1 MSTFCRLL
9 NNMINAMVTSN
20 PTQRIYPQ
28 RIYPPDPPIETKR
41 INYDPV
47 LGLCN
52 STQRN
57 LSARSSIKTKRI
69 NYGPVLKLYYY
80 KSIWE
85 PDPRTKKRTTTT
97 LQESMGA
104 RGVQPLDANFD
115 KSFVTPVWNFVVVSP
130 GSISSNSSG

>member
-1 MSTFCRLL
+1 MKY
-9 NNMINAMVTSN
+9 AMVTSK
-20 PTQRIYPQ
+20 PTQRLYPQ
-28 RIYPPDPPIETKR
+28 RIYPPDPPIKTKR

-57 LSARSSIKTKRI
+57 LSARSSIKTRRI
-69 NYGPVLKLYYY
+69 NYDPVLKLYYY

-85 PDPRTKKRTTTT
+85 PDPRTKKRTTT

-104 RGVQPLDANFD
+104 RGVQTLDANFD

-130 GSISSNSSG
+130 GTIS